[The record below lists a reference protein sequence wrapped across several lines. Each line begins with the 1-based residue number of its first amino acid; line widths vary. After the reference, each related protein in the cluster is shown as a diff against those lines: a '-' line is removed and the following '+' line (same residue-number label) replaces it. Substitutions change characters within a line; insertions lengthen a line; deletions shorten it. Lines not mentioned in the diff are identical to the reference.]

1 MIENPAI
8 FLPACAAASA
18 ACNFAMLKVSPQVP
32 AFLRHAFAGAGPVI
46 ASLAG
51 LIGLQDSVVADGGD
65 LLVLGGSTVAG
76 LAAAMGT
83 TKLVRA
89 RKTLRHG

>member
-32 AFLRHAFAGAGPVI
+32 AFLRHAFAGAGPVF
-46 ASLAG
+46 ASLAVFIS
-51 LIGLQDSVVADGGD
+51 LKDSVVADGGD

-76 LAAAMGT
+76 LAAAIGT